1 VEQLIPRSFDH
12 AQAQAEAAGKGEPV
26 MAESPGAGK
35 ILKKLSFL
43 SHYGPALPFLIIAC
57 MFELMPLAGM
67 IIRSFTKEYGHTFT
81 LDNYIKEIL
90 LRPVYIHSIKSTLR
104 LSFLASLTGLVIVF
118 ITAGLLT
125 YSRKKIKRLYM
136 TLLTVTSNFWG
147 VPLAF
152 SFISLLG
159 ASGFLVLT
167 GKAINFKPLAD
178 YNLYTL
184 HGLFLMYI
192 YFQIPMGTLLMLP
205 AFEAIRPEWQESA
218 KLLQASPLQFWTK
231 VGIPVMIPS
240 ITGTFSM
247 LFANA
252 MTAYATPMVMV
263 NNAPLMGIN
272 IAVIFIGD
280 NRPKPNMGSAF
291 SMIMLAFIF
300 FVLGLSN
307 LINRICSK
315 GGKN

>member
-1 VEQLIPRSFDH
+1 MADPSGT
-12 AQAQAEAAGKGEPV
+12 GK
-26 MAESPGAGK
+26 A
-35 ILKKLSFL
+35 LKKFSFL
-43 SHYGPALPFLIIAC
+43 LHYVPALPFLIIAV
-57 MFELMPLAGM
+57 MFELMPLVGM
-67 IIRSFTKEYGHTFT
+67 VIRSFTKEYGHSFT
-81 LDNYIKEIL
+81 LANYIKEIFQ
-90 LRPVYIHSIKSTLR
+90 RPVYLASIKITLQHS
-104 LSFLASLTGLVIVF
+104 LKSSLVSLAIVF
-118 ITAGLLT
+118 ITAGILT
-125 YSRKKIKRLYM
+125 YSRKKMKRLSI

-159 ASGFLVLT
+159 ISGVLVLT
-167 GKAINFKPLAD
+167 GRAINFKPLAE

-184 HGLFLMYI
+184 RGLFLLYI

-218 KLLQASPLQFWTK
+218 ELLQANSFQFWTK
-231 VGIPVMIPS
+231 VGIPIMLPS

-252 MTAYATPMVMV
+252 MTAYATPMVMIS
-263 NNAPLMGIN
+263 NAPLMGIN
-272 IAVIFIGD
+272 IASIFIGD
-280 NRPKPNMGSAF
+280 NRPRPNMGSAF

-300 FVLGLSN
+300 LVLGLSN
-307 LINRICSK
+307 LVSRICSK